1 MEQLSLFDDSISH
14 PHRCTVVL
22 DQELWI
28 VDRSDGCVLTLP
40 VIGHSGLKPVRLRGF
55 AGGHVD
61 VLPEGTKIE
70 IVVECDSF

>member
-1 MEQLSLFDDSISH
+1 MEQLSLFDDLVGLSQH
-14 PHRCTVVL
+14 YKAVL